1 MDSRLAPEAC
11 SPLITCERG
20 SAGSIGSKGSAG
32 MVQRIRPEAP
42 RITNSGDAPKS
53 FDSRFPVLN
62 FPNMAHLPANGKDF
76 SLALEMTIRE
86 SKVF

>member
-1 MDSRLAPEAC
+1 M
-11 SPLITCERG
+11 ITCERG

-76 SLALEMTIRE
+76 SFALEMTIRE

>member
-1 MDSRLAPEAC
+1 M
-11 SPLITCERG
+11 ITCERG

-42 RITNSGDAPKS
+42 RITNSGDALKS

-86 SKVF
+86 PKVF

>member
-20 SAGSIGSKGSAG
+20 SAG
-32 MVQRIRPEAP
+32 MVRRIRPEAP
-42 RITNSGDAPKS
+42 RVTNSGDAPKS
-53 FDSRFPVLN
+53 LDSRFPVLN
-62 FPNMAHLPANGKDF
+62 FPNITHLTANGKDF

-86 SKVF
+86 SDVS